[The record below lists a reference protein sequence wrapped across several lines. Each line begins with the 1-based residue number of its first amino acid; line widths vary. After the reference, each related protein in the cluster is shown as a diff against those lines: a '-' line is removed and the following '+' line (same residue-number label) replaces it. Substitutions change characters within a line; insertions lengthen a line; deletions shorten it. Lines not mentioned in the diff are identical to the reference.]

1 MGEVILTMKGI
12 DKSFPGV
19 HALDHVD
26 LEVKKGEVHALMGE
40 NGAGKST
47 LMKVLTGIYKKDSGT
62 ITYEGNEVE
71 FLSPKEAQEA
81 GIVIVHQELNMLG
94 HLTVAQNI
102 FIGREPKKGGL
113 IDDAKM
119 NADAKKIF
127 ETLNID
133 INPKERMSNLT
144 VGKQQMCEIAKAI
157 SHEAKVIVFDEPS
170 AALTEAEIAELF
182 KIIRDLREK
191 QLGIVYISHRMDE
204 INVITDRVTVMRDG
218 GYVGTLI
225 TKDSTKDDIIN
236 MMVGRVIYEDPKTH
250 SMVADDAPIVL
261 KVENLNAGKMV
272 QDVSFEL
279 RKGEILGFSGL
290 MGAGRTET
298 ARAVFGADAKTSG
311 KIYINGEEVEINS
324 PIDAVNKGI
333 GYLSEDR
340 KRYGIVTEKTVA
352 ENSTMACLD
361 DYMSGIF
368 INKKRENKVA
378 QEYVEQLK
386 TKTPGVDQL
395 VINLSGGNQQKVVIA
410 KWLIKNCDI
419 LIFDEPT
426 RGIDVGAKSEIYH
439 LMTELA
445 AQGKSII
452 MISSEMTEIL
462 RMSDRIIVMCEGK
475 KTGELDIAEVTQ
487 EKIMHAATLRS

>member
-1 MGEVILTMKGI
+1 MSEVILTMTGI

-19 HALDHVD
+19 HALDHVN

-62 ITYEGNEVE
+62 ITYEGKDVE
-71 FLSPKEAQEA
+71 FLNPKDAKEA

-102 FIGREPKKGGL
+102 FIGREMKKGGL

-119 NADAKKIF
+119 NEEAKKLFDI
-127 ETLNID
+127 LNIN

-144 VGKQQMCEIAKAI
+144 VGRQQMCEIAKAI
-157 SHEAKVIVFDEPS
+157 SHEAKVIIFDEPT
-170 AALTEAEIAELF
+170 AALTEAEIDELF

-191 QLGIVYISHRMDE
+191 KLGIVYISHRMDE

-236 MMVGRVIYEDPKTH
+236 MMVGRVIYEDPKTE
-250 SMVADDAPIVL
+250 SAVAKDAPIVL
-261 KVENLNAGKMV
+261 KVEKLNAGKMV
-272 QDVSFEL
+272 KDVSFEL

-290 MGAGRTET
+290 MGSGRTET
-298 ARAVFGADAKTSG
+298 ARALFGADKKDSG
-311 KIYINGEEVEINS
+311 EIYVNGKKVEINT
-324 PIDAVNKGI
+324 PIDAVNNGI

-352 ENSTMACLD
+352 ENSTMANLEE
-361 DYMSGIF
+361 YMSGIF
-368 INKKRENKVA
+368 IDKKKEEAVA
-378 QEYVEQLK
+378 DKYVKQLK
-386 TKTPGVDQL
+386 TKTPSVEQL
-395 VINLSGGNQQKVVIA
+395 VVNLSGGNQQKVVIA
-410 KWLIKNCDI
+410 KWLIRDCEI

-439 LMTELA
+439 LMSELA

-462 RMSDRIIVMCEGK
+462 RMSDRIIVMCEGR
-475 KTGELDIAEVTQ
+475 KTAEIGIEEASQ
-487 EKIMHAATLRS
+487 EKIMHAATLRD